1 MTGDRGV
8 LFQLAWPGRESL
20 MRYQR
25 AQQLLRHILN
35 RGNDEKA

>member
-8 LFQLAWPGRESL
+8 LFQLAWSGRESL

-25 AQQLLRHILN
+25 AQQLLWHILN
-35 RGNDEKA
+35 RGNDAKA